1 MPVTVLVCTSRQSC
15 VVLMYVYMHERP
27 PNSNII
33 QLGILGKLR
42 SQALGEVILNVVV
55 VPVVLLHVASV
66 HTCMERER
74 RKQEKKVVHERIQTK
89 EENSKSEN
97 QQGPGAS
104 FSRPHPS
111 AGAVDFICCSCTR
124 WGIRPSLIGTTKC
137 GPARPVR
144 LCVRLHPSGYHLDP
158 SHPSKYITASKTI
171 PWI

>member
-1 MPVTVLVCTSRQSC
+1 
-15 VVLMYVYMHERP
+15 MYVYMHERP

-55 VPVVLLHVASV
+55 VPVVLLASV

-97 QQGPGAS
+97 QQGTGAS
-104 FSRPHPS
+104 FSTPHPS
-111 AGAVDFICCSCTR
+111 AGAVDFIC
-124 WGIRPSLIGTTKC
+124 
-137 GPARPVR
+137 
-144 LCVRLHPSGYHLDP
+144 
-158 SHPSKYITASKTI
+158 
-171 PWI
+171 